1 MHWGGSGIRA
11 VFGARDRKNVKK
23 SKKVLTYRLLCDIIR
38 EVKQV
43 ERATSA

>member
-23 SKKVLTYRLLCDIIR
+23 SKKSVDLSTFVRYN
-38 EVKQV
+38 KG
-43 ERATSA
+43 S